1 MPVRENTPERAGLRS
16 AHPVSRPHLCVEA
29 RESAGLFARGI
40 AVHWRDGLAAG
51 GSRIRTRGPSAKGKA
66 MGCHS
71 RQALPS
77 LDLNLL
83 VAPPLVRP
91 SPIGNAQKSLSQE
104 RDRWFESGS
113 LQRRVCEPISL
124 SCSVPSV
131 DGSSLPSRAPRNAG
145 PTADRRA
152 KRAVSDEMVLTL
164 SATGTADDVAARIS
178 ALLKAGL
185 KQAVLFP
192 LAVDGD
198 ASGAIVRTIEALS

>member
-1 MPVRENTPERAGLRS
+1 MPVRANTPERAGLRS
-16 AHPVSRPHLCVEA
+16 AHPVSRLHHGA
-29 RESAGLFARGI
+29 GRRESGGLFVRGL
-40 AVHWRDGLAAG
+40 AVHRRDGLAAG

>member
-1 MPVRENTPERAGLRS
+1 
-16 AHPVSRPHLCVEA
+16 
-29 RESAGLFARGI
+29 
-40 AVHWRDGLAAG
+40 
-51 GSRIRTRGPSAKGKA
+51 
-66 MGCHS
+66 MGRHS
-71 RQALPS
+71 RHAWPS
-77 LDLNLL
+77 SDLNLL